1 MGIQPFFSSNIR
13 QSSPRGR
20 ARGFTLL
27 ELTITISLM
36 LILAAIAVPVYQSLI
51 LRAKET
57 VLHDTLFKLRDSID
71 KYTNH
76 KEAAPSTL
84 QDLVT
89 AKYIRE
95 VPIDPITG
103 RNDTWTVKLEEEASS
118 RDGKIGIRDVFSGA
132 EGTSTEGTPYTEW

>member
-1 MGIQPFFSSNIR
+1 MSIQRHFR
-13 QSSPRGR
+13 HHLCQVSPRST
-20 ARGFTLL
+20 RGFTLL
-27 ELTITISLM
+27 ELAITISLM
-36 LILAAIAVPVYQSLI
+36 MILAAIAVPVYQSLVH
-51 LRAKET
+51 RAKET

-76 KEAAPSTL
+76 KEAAPATL

-89 AKYIRE
+89 AKYLRE

-132 EGTSTEGTPYTEW
+132 EGISSEGTPYAEW

>member
-57 VLHDTLFKLRDSID
+57 VLHDTLFILRDSID

>member
-1 MGIQPFFSSNIR
+1 MGIQPFFNSNVR
-13 QSSPRGR
+13 QSSTRGR

-36 LILAAIAVPVYQSLI
+36 MILAAIAVPVYQSLI